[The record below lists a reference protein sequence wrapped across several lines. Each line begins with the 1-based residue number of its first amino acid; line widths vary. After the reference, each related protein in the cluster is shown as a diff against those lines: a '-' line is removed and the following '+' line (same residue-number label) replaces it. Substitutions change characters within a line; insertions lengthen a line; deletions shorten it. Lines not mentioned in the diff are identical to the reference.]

1 MKINFPV
8 RMKNIWFW
16 VGLLG
21 VILSAMGVSP
31 EMFTSW
37 ESVFQAL
44 RDLVS
49 NPYMLGCVAMAVLGV
64 LTDPTTKGIC
74 DSEQAMT
81 YDKPKE
87 G

>member
-44 RDLVS
+44 RELVS
-49 NPYMLGCVAMAVLGV
+49 NPYMLGCVVMAVLGV
-64 LTDPTTKGIC
+64 LTDPTTKGIS
-74 DSEQAMT
+74 DSKLAMT
-81 YDKPKE
+81 YEKPKE